1 MQHIY
6 EKNWRAVFEH
16 YEIRR
21 ETNGR
26 EIALQPK
33 TNDALPVGV
42 LRFSAM
48 LGVQTIG
55 LDGVE

>member
-1 MQHIY
+1 MQHIA
-6 EKNWRAVFEH
+6 EKDWRAIFQY

-26 EIALQPK
+26 EIALPPK

-42 LRFSAM
+42 LRFSAL
-48 LGVQTIG
+48 LGVRTIG
-55 LDGVE
+55 L